1 MNFLSENCFFS
12 PYTEDVVRSCDLFTC
27 GDADMDDFFH
37 NDAMDYATFMMGRSY
52 CFRLKENSRKIVC
65 VFTVSNDSIRIY
77 DLPRSRRDYMLKITH
92 HQKRLNRYPGILVG
106 RIGVNSEFARKG
118 VGSEVLD
125 FVKEWFADEANK
137 SGCRFVIVD
146 AVNTPE
152 VLSFYQKNDFK
163 FLFTTEAQED
173 IYTNPPK
180 TEEEKASRLKN
191 PAHLNTRIMYYDLL
205 YLE

>member
-180 TEEEKASRLKN
+180 TEEEKSSRLKN
-191 PAHLNTRIMYYDLL
+191 PAHLMSSLS
-205 YLE
+205 

>member
-180 TEEEKASRLKN
+180 TEEEKSSRLKN
-191 PAHLNTRIMYYDLL
+191 PTHLNTRIMYYDLL